1 MLTASDLNASF
12 AYITTNALSAI
23 SPLTGTLDADG
34 QIIVLDADGD
44 SSIQAATDDIL
55 TLKLQGASLFLWNG
69 ATASAVNGV
78 TMTATATGNPPTIIS
93 SGSDTNIDLVLR
105 GKGSGQVALG
115 DASLKFPDTDG
126 SIGYLLKTN
135 GSGTLSFAS
144 PVSDLASA
152 TSTNTA
158 GDPVDVYASGMA
170 ALGTFNEFW
179 LLFEGVSLSGT
190 DDLLIQ
196 LADTSGFITTGYVS
210 RCMTINNATMSSES
224 GTAGFLVSLDN
235 GTGVLRGALH
245 FYRELSSGSGDIWH
259 VNGSLVNGIGTNGQL
274 VIAGT
279 SGPLPASALD
289 GVRLNS
295 SGTNNFDAG
304 AISMR
309 ARL

>member
-55 TLKLQGASLFLWNG
+55 TLKLQGASLFVWNG
-69 ATASAVNGV
+69 ATATAVNGV

-105 GKGSGQVALG
+105 GKGTGQVAFG
-115 DASLKFPDTDG
+115 DASIKFPDTDG
-126 SIGYLLKTN
+126 SIGQFLKTN
-135 GSGTLSFAS
+135 GSGSASFAS
-144 PVSDLASA
+144 LVSDIALNV
-152 TSTNTA
+152 STNTA
-158 GDPVDVYASGMA
+158 GDPVNVYASGMA
-170 ALGTFNEFW
+170 ALGTFNQFW
-179 LLFEGVSLSGT
+179 LIFESVSLSGT

-196 LADTSGFITTGYVS
+196 FADTGGYITTNYAS

-224 GTAGFLVSLDN
+224 GTSGFLVSLDA
-235 GTGVLRGALH
+235 GTGTLKGVLH
-245 FYRELSSGSGDIWH
+245 FFREPSSGSGDIWH
-259 VNGSLVNGIGTNGQL
+259 INGSLVNGIGTNGQL
-274 VIAGT
+274 VMGG
-279 SGPLPASALD
+279 SSCPLPLSALD

-295 SGTNNFDAG
+295 SGSNTFDG
-304 AISMR
+304 GTVSLR
-309 ARL
+309 ASL